1 MKHDQDDDVP
11 GRQVDNGCGLQRS
24 CTKIVTDTS
33 DRRPAIEDSGAHMD
47 SRTGPSKKPPAVRN
61 ERLGV
66 ALTAFALIAWA
77 CWRTQF
83 GADTGDG
90 GHSVTMAVRL
100 AQGAVPFVDETN
112 AQATGSLLA
121 VPFTWLWLH
130 AVGLDG
136 IVLASRLFFV
146 VLSTAAGFIAYRA
159 LRPAFRPWVA
169 FAIPAIALVPTSYNL
184 MLVNYTTVP
193 SMAMVVA
200 TAAGHAAIVR
210 KSVWWAPVSGAAATI
225 AAFSHPAALPSAA
238 LFIVIC
244 LLLIRTGRVR
254 LLLLM
259 GATVVS
265 LVVAVWLLGFVGWSN
280 ISDTLKYTA
289 DYQSGR
295 VPPIERARLMLESFA
310 KGLSSQPYL
319 PMWVLAAMALIPRL
333 NERLRVVLMVSAIVA
348 AAVPALLMADT
359 IAVAPQPFGRLS
371 GVYATIVTL
380 GLLVPAV
387 VAGLRTRDRSIRS
400 LLALTLPPALISFPI
415 TAAVSSASPFWGIAV
430 MCIAPAFATVAAM
443 PAMLTPKRSLR
454 LIAFA
459 VVTPLLALTGVHTL
473 TSFRDPAPWKETA
486 LITEGAFSG
495 IRATPARAGAIE
507 ETRKAVQQWA
517 RPQDSVLIYGNIAA
531 YLFVPGRIDTNI
543 IWLPTDSA
551 SNQFTLDFYA
561 RRHDFPDV
569 VILFAGSRIAT
580 LGEERWRH
588 SDPLIDYFY
597 LHYDKVATGATS
609 SYLVFRNPAAD

>member
-1 MKHDQDDDVP
+1 MT
-11 GRQVDNGCGLQRS
+11 S
-24 CTKIVTDTS
+24 DTS
-33 DRRPAIEDSGAHMD
+33 DGGRTIADPGGITDIP
-47 SRTGPSKKPPAVRN
+47 TGPPKQPPAVPA

-66 ALTAFALIAWA
+66 ALATFALIAWA

-90 GHSVTMAVRL
+90 GHSVAMAVRL
-100 AQGAVPFVDETN
+100 AQGAVPFVDEMN

-121 VPFTWLWLH
+121 VPFTWAWLH
-130 AVGLDG
+130 VVGLGG

-146 VLSTAAGFIAYRA
+146 VLSTAAGLIAYRA

-184 MLVNYTTVP
+184 MLANYTTVP

-244 LLLIRTGRVR
+244 LLLIRTGRIR
-254 LLLLM
+254 LLLLA
-259 GATVVS
+259 GAAVVS
-265 LVVAVWLLGFVGWSN
+265 LVVAVWLLGAVGWTN
-280 ISDTLKYTA
+280 ISDTLEYTA

-310 KGLSSQPYL
+310 KGLSSRPYL

-430 MCIAPAFATVAAM
+430 MCIAPAFGAVAAM
-443 PAMLTPKRSLR
+443 PAMLTPKRSAG

-473 TSFRDPAPWKETA
+473 TPFRDPAPWKETA

-495 IRATPARAGAIE
+495 IRATAARAAAVE

-517 RPQDSVLIYGNIAA
+517 RPQDSVLIYGNAAA
-531 YLFVPGRIDTNI
+531 YLFVRGRINTNI
-543 IWLPTDSA
+543 IWLPVDAA

-569 VILFAGSRIAT
+569 VILFAGSRIAA
-580 LGEERWRH
+580 LGEKGWRH
-588 SDPLIDYFY
+588 SDPLIDYLY
-597 LHYDKVATGATS
+597 LHYDKVAPGDAS